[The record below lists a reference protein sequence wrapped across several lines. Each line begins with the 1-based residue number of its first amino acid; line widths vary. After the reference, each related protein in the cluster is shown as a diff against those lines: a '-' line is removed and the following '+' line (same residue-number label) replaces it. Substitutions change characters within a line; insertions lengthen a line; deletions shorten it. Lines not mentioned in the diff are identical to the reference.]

1 MNWAFKDINEGWSRD
16 RCRLIG
22 YGTGT
27 NLMVNGDEKSHTAKR
42 NK

>member
-22 YGTGT
+22 YGTVDKLKLEAHG
-27 NLMVNGDEKSHTAKR
+27 EW
-42 NK
+42 